1 MPPRKRGRSSVA
13 TTAAAAQE
21 DDAMEVDT
29 PQAASTPTTTT
40 APTTH
45 PTVDLTSPWTDDQV
59 ASLFKGIIR
68 YKPAGMHK
76 HFRMIAISEHLRKH
90 GFDPNVLKHTRIPGI
105 WEKLGTFYNIDVIDD
120 RENNILD
127 DESLEKRWLEFRLPV
142 GEYHELQ
149 DQRRYRAP
157 GDDDTPATSPA
168 QWDPDESPDSQPNQ
182 KAVAPAAPSTKRK
195 RAERLSKARSST
207 VEDSDEE
214 PTTPPKTAR
223 GGRGGRRRVSTR
235 VKADNNNEEEE
246 AEEEEREDE
255 DGEDDQDGS
264 DDDAAE
270 NSSEA
275 EGSASEEAEA
285 TASTAKST
293 RGARGRGGRGGRGRG
308 RGRGRR
314 GRGG

>member
-1 MPPRKRGRSSVA
+1 MPPRKRGRSSLA
-13 TTAAAAQE
+13 TTTAAAQE
-21 DDAMEVDT
+21 DDAMEIDT
-29 PQAASTPTTTT
+29 PQAASTPTTIT

-149 DQRRYRAP
+149 DQRRYRDP
-157 GDDDTPATSPA
+157 GEDDTPATSPA
-168 QWDPDESPDSQPNQ
+168 QWDPDGSPDPQPNP
-182 KAVAPAAPSTKRK
+182 KSAAPAAPSTKRK
-195 RAERLSKARSST
+195 RGERLSKARSST

-214 PTTPPKTAR
+214 PSTPPKAAR
-223 GGRGGRRRVSTR
+223 GGRGGRRRASAR
-235 VKADNNNEEEE
+235 AKAENNEEEE
-246 AEEEEREDE
+246 EEEEEEQDEE

-264 DDDAAE
+264 GDDDAE

-285 TASTAKST
+285 AASTAKST
-293 RGARGRGGRGGRGRG
+293 RGGRGRGRGGRARG

-314 GRGG
+314 GRSG